1 MLALIN
7 FENMIITTIRYQ
19 RFLIWGYLIVAV
31 ISYIFGNRVVRNYG
45 VLGISVFYSIL
56 VTLLAIGFFIL
67 MRWSVVRITK
77 KDLKEE

>member
-1 MLALIN
+1 M
-7 FENMIITTIRYQ
+7 
-19 RFLIWGYLIVAV
+19 IVAV